1 VVDDVFVSVGRP
13 STPEQET
20 FILEVERCLLEDHN
34 LRPRTLGR
42 NEWSSEQPLRAIK
55 KRMQSCSGAAIVAF
69 ERVFASEAEDK
80 GRAETEQQL
89 RPLMLT
95 TIWNQIE
102 ASMAYTLGLPILVLA
117 EKGLRDEG
125 LLENRYDWAV
135 EWLSLDTNALMLP
148 RCRGVMADWA
158 EQVRDCSAR
167 RNDVANRQRVR
178 DNRSIEEKTI
188 SELIGELKPS
198 QARALVAG
206 SFASLAALTSGAFAL
221 GMTAAGG

>member
-1 VVDDVFVSVGRP
+1 VDNFVFVSVGRS
-13 STPEQET
+13 STPEQES
-20 FILEVERCLLEDHN
+20 FIREVERCLLEEHD

-55 KRMQSCSGAAIVAF
+55 KRMQSCSGAVIIAF
-69 ERVFASEAEDK
+69 ERVFALEAEDRGVTGV
-80 GRAETEQQL
+80 GRHL
-89 RPLMLT
+89 RPLELT

-117 EKGLRDEG
+117 ESGLRDEG

-135 EWLSLDTNALMLP
+135 EWLSLDTQSLLQP
-148 RCRGVMADWA
+148 RSRGVIADWA
-158 EQVRDCSAR
+158 EQVREHSAGRSHLTR
-167 RNDVANRQRVR
+167 RRQH
-178 DNRSIEEKTI
+178 DESKPIEERTI
-188 SELIGELKPS
+188 SELLGELKPS

-206 SFASLAALTSGAFAL
+206 TLTSLVALVGGAFTL